1 MIRGTP
7 KRSGGTWAAILIALQ
22 SFAAAAPAAEA
33 VRSVD
38 IVESSAFLEGYR
50 FASEAQ
56 SADFYDLYSE
66 RAVIHARIQDQSQG
80 IAFQGRAFKAW
91 GRQLLKEGR
100 AALDGSIFRD
110 ATVEQRGSRL
120 LIRAKRYSTTRCYWD
135 PTYQVGIEREGPSYR
150 IVDERLT
157 TNPTAHCVPEH
168 AVVNASG
175 SLTPPPREFTL
186 SPAISGVRPFDPQST
201 ASWHPLSQQELADK
215 AMQLAQQMATARA
228 SLSRTNGAGSPS
240 LIAAVPRVAVS
251 SDSSASAASIVHAD
265 APSDL
270 RVTPQE

>member
-1 MIRGTP
+1 VTP
-7 KRSGGTWAAILIALQ
+7 GALKQSGLTLAAALIALQ
-22 SFAAAAPAAEA
+22 SNPVSAAEP

-50 FASEAQ
+50 AASEAQ
-56 SADFYDLYSE
+56 SADFYDLYSD
-66 RAVIHARIQDQSQG
+66 RAVIHARIQNHEQG

-135 PTYQVGIEREGPSYR
+135 RTYQVGIEREGLSYR

-157 TNPTAHCVPEH
+157 TKPTAHCVPEH

-175 SLTPPPREFTL
+175 SMTLPPPELTL
-186 SPAISGVRPFDPQST
+186 SPTSGSGRPLDSQGL
-201 ASWHPLSQQELADK
+201 AGWHPLSQQELADK
-215 AMQLAQQMATARA
+215 AMQLAQQISAARG
-228 SLSRTNGAGSPS
+228 SLSRANGAGSPS
-240 LIAAVPRVAVS
+240 LTGAAPLRAVS
-251 SDSSASAASIVHAD
+251 LERGPSTASVGLEDAS
-265 APSDL
+265 SDL

>member
-1 MIRGTP
+1 M
-7 KRSGGTWAAILIALQ
+7 KGGTRKQSWITGTVILIALQ
-22 SFAAAAPAAEA
+22 SFPASAAEP

-50 FASEAQ
+50 AASEAQ
-56 SADFYDLYSE
+56 SADFYDLYSD

-91 GRQLLKEGR
+91 GRQLLMEGR

-110 ATVEQRGSRL
+110 ATVEQRGRRL

-135 PTYQVGIEREGPSYR
+135 PTYRVGIEREGLSYR

-168 AVVNASG
+168 AVVNM
-175 SLTPPPREFTL
+175 PREH
-186 SPAISGVRPFDPQST
+186 RRRC
-201 ASWHPLSQQELADK
+201 H
-215 AMQLAQQMATARA
+215 R
-228 SLSRTNGAGSPS
+228 R
-240 LIAAVPRVAVS
+240 
-251 SDSSASAASIVHAD
+251 VHA
-265 APSDL
+265 SH
-270 RVTPQE
+270 R

>member
-1 MIRGTP
+1 MSRGTL
-7 KRSGGTWAAILIALQ
+7 KRSGAIGAVTLIVLQ
-22 SFAAAAPAAEA
+22 SNLVLAAEP

-50 FASEAQ
+50 AASEAQ
-56 SADFYDLYSE
+56 SADFYELYSD
-66 RAVIHARIQDQSQG
+66 RAVIHARIQDHNQG

-100 AALDGSIFRD
+100 TGLDGSIFRD

-135 PTYQVGIEREGPSYR
+135 PTYQVGIEREGSSYR

-157 TNPTAHCVPEH
+157 TNPTAHCVPERNT
-168 AVVNASG
+168 ADASR
-175 SLTPPPREFTL
+175 SVPLPPPEFSLPPTTG
-186 SPAISGVRPFDPQST
+186 SVRRLDPEGT
-201 ASWHPLSQQELADK
+201 VGWHPLSQQELADK
-215 AMQLAQQMATARA
+215 AMQLAQQMAAARA
-228 SLSRTNGAGSPS
+228 PLSRTTSAAPPS
-240 LIAAVPRVAVS
+240 LIDTAPRPAVS
-251 SDSSASAASIVHAD
+251 LDGNLSVASMGRAEAS
-265 APSDL
+265 SDL

>member
-1 MIRGTP
+1 MIRGRL
-7 KRSGGTWAAILIALQ
+7 KRSARAWAVILIALQ
-22 SFAAAAPAAEA
+22 SLPASAAEP

-50 FASEAQ
+50 AASEAQ
-56 SADFYDLYSE
+56 SADFYDLYSD
-66 RAVIHARIQDQSQG
+66 RATIHARIHDHEQG

-91 GRQLLKEGR
+91 GRQLLMEGR

-135 PTYQVGIEREGPSYR
+135 PTYRVGIEREGLSYR

-168 AVVNASG
+168 AVVNAPG
-175 SLTPPPREFTL
+175 SMTL
-186 SPAISGVRPFDPQST
+186 SPPPSPAIGSVRPFDPQGT

-215 AMQLAQQMATARA
+215 AMQLAQQMAAARA
-228 SLSRTNGAGSPS
+228 SLSRTNGAIPPS
-240 LIAAVPRVAVS
+240 LMGMAPRVAVS
-251 SDSSASAASIVHAD
+251 SDSASSAASVVRAD
-265 APSDL
+265 ASSDL